1 MQGGRTQKY
10 RAYFKDDNAAK
21 PNNSHILGALYSD
34 CIVYTYRATMTMKG
48 GTIQG
53 NICTGTTTHQGG
65 GGGIYIEG
73 NAAVTMYS
81 GDILGNIVNGGVGGG
96 VCTIDGYNTVFPGG
110 PDSPG
115 AWPIDTYSQ
124 YYPAAFTL
132 LGGNISGNEVT
143 MGNVG
148 GDGGCGG
155 GIYVASN
162 QVALKGG
169 YIENNTAEYQ
179 GGGVYVGS
187 IPYKLK
193 INNAVITENTASVLG
208 GGVWACPTGDVELFV
223 TNGAAVYGNIAD
235 EAGDDIVSV
244 KTSGQ
249 NYILT
254 LADRILGGGQVLWY
268 KDGGLL
274 ADGGNL
280 GLPDGSPRYGSDSE
294 SGPVAYIQS
303 STEPYA
309 LKAVVSDN
317 AKDLAESNAALF
329 IRGNS
334 SARGGGIGT
343 NGGIV
348 MGEENNDYTLKVLKD
363 WGETEE
369 NLKVPVTVFLKVGE
383 TLLDNVTLSEA
394 NGWTAEFT
402 QLPDPESLNGDILY
416 TVVESPVPEN
426 FEPVYSSAE
435 VEQDTRT
442 ITVSITN
449 IYRPTGELT
458 VSKTVSGSAAD
469 MGKAFSF
476 TVTLDDVLINGQY
489 GDLEFI
495 NGVASFTLKHG
506 QSVTAEGI
514 PAGVG
519 YIVAEG
525 DNEGYTVTSDGAAG
539 IISDGGT
546 AQAVFNNHMD
556 KPADTVDPDL
566 PQTGD
571 TVGGVLYALA
581 FILFGVGAIAAFIL
595 HRERYFV

>member
-1 MQGGRTQKY
+1 M
-10 RAYFKDDNAAK
+10 
-21 PNNSHILGALYSD
+21 
-34 CIVYTYRATMTMKG
+34 
-48 GTIQG
+48 
-53 NICTGTTTHQGG
+53 
-65 GGGIYIEG
+65 
-73 NAAVTMYS
+73 
-81 GDILGNIVNGGVGGG
+81 
-96 VCTIDGYNTVFPGG
+96 
-110 PDSPG
+110 
-115 AWPIDTYSQ
+115 
-124 YYPAAFTL
+124 L
-132 LGGNISGNEVT
+132 LLFQE
-143 MGNVG
+143 
-148 GDGGCGG
+148 
-155 GIYVASN
+155 
-162 QVALKGG
+162 
-169 YIENNTAEYQ
+169 
-179 GGGVYVGS
+179 
-187 IPYKLK
+187 
-193 INNAVITENTASVLG
+193 

-254 LADRILGGGQVLWY
+254 LANRILGGGQVLWY

-317 AKDLAESNAALF
+317 AKDLAESSAALF

-383 TLLDNVTLSEA
+383 MLLDNVTLSED

>member
-1 MQGGRTQKY
+1 M
-10 RAYFKDDNAAK
+10 
-21 PNNSHILGALYSD
+21 
-34 CIVYTYRATMTMKG
+34 
-48 GTIQG
+48 
-53 NICTGTTTHQGG
+53 
-65 GGGIYIEG
+65 
-73 NAAVTMYS
+73 
-81 GDILGNIVNGGVGGG
+81 
-96 VCTIDGYNTVFPGG
+96 
-110 PDSPG
+110 
-115 AWPIDTYSQ
+115 
-124 YYPAAFTL
+124 
-132 LGGNISGNEVT
+132 
-143 MGNVG
+143 
-148 GDGGCGG
+148 
-155 GIYVASN
+155 
-162 QVALKGG
+162 
-169 YIENNTAEYQ
+169 
-179 GGGVYVGS
+179 
-187 IPYKLK
+187 
-193 INNAVITENTASVLG
+193 
-208 GGVWACPTGDVELFV
+208 
-223 TNGAAVYGNIAD
+223 
-235 EAGDDIVSV
+235 
-244 KTSGQ
+244 
-249 NYILT
+249 
-254 LADRILGGGQVLWY
+254 LWY

-317 AKDLAESNAALF
+317 AKDLAESSAALF

-383 TLLDNVTLSEA
+383 MLLDNVTLSED

>member
-1 MQGGRTQKY
+1 MQGGRTKKY

-73 NAAVTMYS
+73 NAAVTMYA

-124 YYPAAFTL
+124 YYPASFTI

-155 GIYVASN
+155 GIYAASN

-223 TNGAAVYGNIAD
+223 TNGAAVHGNIVD

-280 GLPDGSPRYGSDSE
+280 GLPDGSQRYGSDSE

-348 MGEENNDYTLKVLKD
+348 MGEEDNDYTLKVLKD

-435 VEQDTRT
+435 AEQDTRT

-514 PAGVG
+514 PAGVS

-539 IISDGGT
+539 IISYGGT

-581 FILFGVGAIAAFIL
+581 FILFVGGVIAAFVL
-595 HRERYFV
+595 HRERYFG